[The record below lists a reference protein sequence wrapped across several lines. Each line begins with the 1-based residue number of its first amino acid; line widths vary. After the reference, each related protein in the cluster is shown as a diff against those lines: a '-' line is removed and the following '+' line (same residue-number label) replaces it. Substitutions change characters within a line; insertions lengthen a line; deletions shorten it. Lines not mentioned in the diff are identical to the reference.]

1 MTVTKTPTL
10 HELVKMKED
19 FGLEGEP
26 DTFLT
31 TLLAKKGGGFLVMK
45 GPSRS
50 GKDYIVAATNYCEL
64 DSNTAS
70 IPESSSPTALFE
82 KKDKLNSA
90 SVHIYPDMGS
100 EFPEHLLMQIKRHGE
115 GRSITH
121 EYTDVSGGTRQTV
134 EQTIHPPD
142 GFVMFI
148 ATDNEDMDLND
159 YPEVRNR
166 ALIIYTDA
174 SKEQNDRVLDRQ
186 AREESTFIEPTVGMD
201 RANEIR
207 RYLDEIPTH
216 RYNVAEHME
225 GGIGQMKVPF
235 SWEFRQQEP
244 LPSHFPEVRMDYKRL
259 MKFMK
264 IMSIFHHQDR
274 MDPMVNGAPTLLVT
288 PIDGWLTMRVFGEK
302 MIMSSLNLEELDLEI
317 VQELRDA
324 NETFTVSEIQ
334 SEMRSRGYHVTDRDV
349 RNALKNMK
357 TKGYVDVDQSATPHE
372 WHATAFAT
380 VAKPHKT
387 FDWEKICNDAKERL
401 YDDSRWP
408 HDVVENY
415 SSRFLE
421 GPQEAVM
428 PFGDRA
434 GEVINIKDWEGFSTQ
449 VEEAMEEVDAINDE
463 GVYGGSSNDEEAEDT
478 EDEETVEKGDTGL
491 QAYADGGGDF
501 S

>member
-1 MTVTKTPTL
+1 MSEIQTPTL

-50 GKDYIVAATNYCEL
+50 GKDYIVEATNYCEL
-64 DSNTAS
+64 DTNTAF

-82 KKDKLNSA
+82 KHEKLNSA
-90 SVHIYPDMGS
+90 SVHVYPDMGS
-100 EFPEHLLMQIKRHGE
+100 EFPEHLLQQVKRHGE
-115 GRSITH
+115 GRPITH
-121 EYTDVSGGTRQTV
+121 SYTDVQGGRETV

-174 SKEQNDRVLDRQ
+174 SQEQNERVLDRQ
-186 AREESTFIEPTVGMD
+186 AREESTFLENQIGEQRSD
-201 RANEIR
+201 EIR
-207 RYLDEIPTH
+207 RYLNEIPTH

-235 SWEFRQQEP
+235 SWEFRQQDP

-264 IMSIFHHQDR
+264 IMSIFHYQDR
-274 MDPMVNGAPTLLVT
+274 LDPMVNGAPTLMVT

-302 MIMSSLNLEELDLEI
+302 MIMSALNLEELDLEI
-317 VQELRDA
+317 VQELRDT
-324 NETFTVSEIQ
+324 NEKFTVSEIQ
-334 SEMRSRGYHVTDRDV
+334 SEMRSRGYHVTDSDV
-349 RNALKNMK
+349 RGALDNMK
-357 TKGYVDVDQSATPHE
+357 TKGYVDVDQSATPHD

-380 VAKPHKT
+380 VAKPNKT
-387 FDWEKICNDAKERL
+387 FDWEKIC
-401 YDDSRWP
+401 DDSRDRLLEDDRWP
-408 HDVVENY
+408 NEVVEDY
-415 SSRFLE
+415 SSEFLE

-428 PFGDRA
+428 PFGERE
-434 GEVINIKDWEGFSTQ
+434 GEIIDIKEWEGFTSE
-449 VEEAMEEVDAINDE
+449 VEDAMEEVDGINEE
-463 GVYGGSSNDEEAEDT
+463 GVYGGSEDDQTAEVDNENGEGLEAF
-478 EDEETVEKGDTGL
+478 
-491 QAYADGGGDF
+491 AGGDI